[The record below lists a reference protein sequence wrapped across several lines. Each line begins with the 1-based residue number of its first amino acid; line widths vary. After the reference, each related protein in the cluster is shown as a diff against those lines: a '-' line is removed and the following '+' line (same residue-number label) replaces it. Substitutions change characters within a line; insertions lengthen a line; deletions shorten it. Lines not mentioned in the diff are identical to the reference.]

1 MLMHA
6 EQSSSSQTPSQKK
19 FTRKQIAEA
28 SSTQKAPH
36 NNQPKKKAAEAKT
49 PAPSPTSAPA
59 PQQKKSDSNSKAVIT
74 NTEKKP
80 QKTTSRK
87 NFYAKSPQAYI
98 SAVDDT
104 DNTPDTNTSVNR
116 SEEICEP
123 GPNSFRF
130 SMAHREGKGIG
141 YPQGYTSLD
150 MFLMFSHTGNVY
162 PFFDLR
168 GHMSNDGKPAANFG
182 FGIRY
187 LPETVNAVFGI
198 NTFFD
203 FKKARHSTYEQLGLG
218 LEILGTQWSL
228 QANGYLPIIKTSN
241 IIDINFYEFQGHS
254 ALVHLQH
261 EVAMKGGD
269 VSLGRSLVHRGFFD
283 LDAYLGGYYFQGNQ
297 GLKAP
302 GGYVKLTSS
311 LSRFFSVDVQGSYDT
326 LFKTIFQGAAA
337 FHIPLGKR
345 VKPKA
350 RDRSCYQETA
360 LARNL
365 TDPVARFEMIVTHLH
380 EQTTLGLDPR
390 TDEPLYIVFVN
401 NRAAVGGNGTA
412 EAPYSTLALAQTN
425 SAPGQMIY
433 VYSGNG
439 LNTGMN
445 AGITLQNSQWLQ
457 SSFLSFELMT
467 SAGPVTVPAQ
477 SAQIPYITSPT
488 NGVTLANSN
497 IVNGFHIAATN
508 YNISG
513 VNINSAQIENNLLTG
528 AAVDI
533 VLDNVRGSLSFEG
546 NTSKSTIGLDIVSS
560 LVFEADITS
569 NTFNNTGLNNIFIN
583 STAYSKNFINIED
596 NIIKNSTNGV
606 RINLSNN
613 ATTTATISGN
623 TFSGMTGTAA
633 LNILASDNT
642 TINANIYANTINT
655 STTGIYLITDN
666 TATATIGVINNY
678 IVDGAPSISLSP
690 GVTFFSTDAST
701 MNVSLSANTSVSA
714 TLGYFFLNDLAE
726 SATMNIQSPNLQL
739 SGVEAINTGTIQATG
754 EINYTPFN
762 PPNL

>member
-1 MLMHA
+1 MHA

-28 SSTQKAPH
+28 GSTGKAPQ
-36 NNQPKKKAAEAKT
+36 NNQPKKKTAETKT
-49 PAPSPTSAPA
+49 SAPSPTQAPI
-59 PQQKKSDSNSKAVIT
+59 PQQKKSASNSKSVIT

-80 QKTTSRK
+80 QKTTSRS
-87 NFYAKSPQAYI
+87 NFYAKSPQAFI

-104 DNTPDTNTSVNR
+104 DNTPETNTSPNR
-116 SEEICEP
+116 NEEICEP

-150 MFLMFSHTGNVY
+150 MFLMFSHIGNVY

-218 LEILGTQWSL
+218 IEILGTQWSL

-241 IIDINFYEFQGHS
+241 IIDINFYEFQGHR

-261 EVAMKGGD
+261 EVAMTGGD
-269 VSLGRSLVHRGFFD
+269 VSIGRSLLHRGFFD

-302 GGYVKLTSS
+302 GGYLKLTSS

-326 LFKTIFQGAAA
+326 LFKAIFQGAAA

-350 RDRSCYQETA
+350 KGRSCYQETA

-365 TDPVARFEMIVTHLH
+365 TDPVSRFEMIVTHLH
-380 EQTTLGLDPR
+380 EQTALGLDPR
-390 TDEPLYIVFVN
+390 TDKPLYLVFVN
-401 NRAAVGGNGTA
+401 NTAAVGGNGTA
-412 EAPYSTLALAQTN
+412 EAPYTTLALAQTN
-425 SAPGQMIY
+425 SAPGEMIY

-439 LNTGMN
+439 TNTGMN

-457 SSFLSFELMT
+457 SSYLGFELMT
-467 SAGPVTVPAQ
+467 TAGPVQVPPQ
-477 SAQIPYITSPT
+477 SNQIPFITSPA
-488 NGVTLANSN
+488 NGVTLASSN
-497 IVNGFHIAATN
+497 IVNGFHIQAAN
-508 YNISG
+508 YNIRG
-513 VNINSAQIENNLLTG
+513 VNINSAQIDNNLLTG

-533 VLDNVRGSLSFEG
+533 ALDNVTGNISITS
-546 NTSKSTIGLDIVSS
+546 NTSKSTIGLDIVTP
-560 LVFEADITS
+560 LVFEADITN
-569 NTFNNTGLNNIFIN
+569 NTFSNTGLNNIFIN
-583 STAYSKNFINIED
+583 PTTYSQNSINIED

-606 RINLSNN
+606 SITLSNN
-613 ATTTATISGN
+613 AATTATISGN

-633 LNILASDNT
+633 LNILASDNSN
-642 TINANIYANTINT
+642 INANISANAINT
-655 STTGIYLITDN
+655 STTGIYLVTDT
-666 TATATIGVINNY
+666 TATATFGVLSNY
-678 IVDGAPSISLSP
+678 IIDGAPAISLSP
-690 GVTFFSTDAST
+690 GVTFFSTNAST
-701 MNVSLSANTSVSA
+701 MNVCLAANTSVSA
-714 TLGYFFLNDLAE
+714 TLGYFFLNNLAG

-739 SGVEAINTGTIQATG
+739 SGVQAINSGTIQATG
-754 EINYTPFN
+754 QINYTPFN